1 MDEAIIKDI
10 NKSFLRD
17 VGNGIMLS
25 SNEIDILNRYGID
38 YKSCMSVSELIFKIE
53 NYLNE
58 IEDSVDLD
66 ELSIR
71 LSEFNY
77 YSNIN
82 K

>member
-1 MDEAIIKDI
+1 MDEAILKDI
-10 NKSFLRD
+10 NKSFLKD
-17 VGNGIMLS
+17 VGNGILLS

-38 YKSCMSVSELIFKIE
+38 YKNCKSVSELIFKIE

-58 IEDSVDLD
+58 VEDSVDLD

-77 YSNIN
+77 YNNTN